1 MVALRVGPLGSEGGV
16 EGSFLSS
23 ATLFL
28 VFFCD
33 SFAVDVGN
41 HLFYDITVLPTALGA
56 LCGVGVGGSGG
67 LATFFSRFC
76 ASSCLTTCLRWKHPV
91 SPFCFCPHS
100 RFCPSNLVS
109 PPSYT
114 SFSGCRLQRAGQSR
128 TAVFTHKNSHAF
140 SDRRGG
146 GGEGGGGEKK
156 SL

>member
-1 MVALRVGPLGSEGGV
+1 MRGV
-16 EGSFLSS
+16 FCPPRHFFS
-23 ATLFL
+23 
-28 VFFCD
+28 FFCD

-41 HLFYDITVLPTALGA
+41 HLFYDITVLPTTLGA

-128 TAVFTHKNSHAF
+128 TAVFTHKNSPHMHF
-140 SDRRGG
+140 QTD
-146 GGEGGGGEKK
+146 EEEEEKEEAVK
-156 SL
+156 KRVCEPGRTV